1 MTNYAGA
8 SMEEQ
13 LKKLM
18 EENIEYSK
26 EIYHL
31 SIQVKKYIFWGRV
44 MAAIQLLFILIPIIL
59 GIVYLPPLLGNFFSS
74 FGSFSGVP
82 TDTTGTGLNGMLEQ
96 YQQILDLYK

>member
-1 MTNYAGA
+1 
-8 SMEEQ
+8 MEEQ

-31 SIQVKKYIFWGRV
+31 SLKVKKYIFWGRI

-59 GIVYLPPLLGNFFSS
+59 GIVYLPSMLSGFFS
-74 FGSFSGVP
+74 GLGGFSGAP
-82 TDTTGTGLNGMLEQ
+82 TDAAGSGLNGMFEQ